1 MSDRR
6 IRIGFAGAGFIA
18 NVHAGILAADARVR
32 VAAVYDSD
40 AQATALFALRHGA
53 HAVPSLD
60 ALLGEIDALY
70 ICTPNATHAAIA
82 TKALA
87 AGLHVFSEKPMATSL
102 ADAGAVHA
110 AASSARGVY
119 QAGFNRR
126 YALVY
131 KELASRIASGALTPT
146 SALLKMNR
154 GELQRPVWTGDASI
168 SGGFLYETP
177 IHMLDLARHLFGDPT
192 EVIVRARATVYD
204 QLDDFSILLT
214 FPSGLTAA
222 MATSAHTTWLYPF
235 ERIEVYGAHAIAATE
250 EMDRITLGNGIGA
263 PAETIDVAQIPF
275 ERRWGY
281 VEEDALFVEAM
292 VDGGPP
298 AVSAGEALR
307 TTELVDRCYVAA
319 RAAAQPAAKTGPGSS

>member
-1 MSDRR
+1 MSDGR

-18 NVHAGILAADARVR
+18 NVHAGILAADDRVR
-32 VAAVYDSD
+32 VAAVFD
-40 AQATALFALRHGA
+40 ADPHAAALFALRHGA
-53 HAVPSLD
+53 TSLPSLD
-60 ALLGEIDALY
+60 ALLSEIDALY

-82 TKALA
+82 QQALV

-102 ADAGAVHA
+102 ADARAVHA
-110 AASSARGVY
+110 AAAASRSVY

-131 KELASRIASGALTPT
+131 KELTARIASGSITPT

-154 GELQRPVWTGDASI
+154 GELQRPAWTGDPSI

-177 IHMLDLARHLFGDPT
+177 IHMLDLARHLFGEPA

-214 FPSGLTAA
+214 FPSGVTAA
-222 MATSAHTTWLYPF
+222 MATSAHTTWLNPF
-235 ERIEVYGAHAIAATE
+235 ERIEVYGAHAIAVTE
-250 EMDRITLGNGIGA
+250 EMDRITFGSGIGA
-263 PAETIDVAQIPF
+263 PAETIDVTQAPF

-281 VEEDALFVEAM
+281 VEEDALFVSA
-292 VDGGPP
+292 VLDDGPP
-298 AVSAGEALR
+298 AVDAEEALQ
-307 TTELVDRCYVAA
+307 TTALVERCYTAA
-319 RAAAQPAAKTGPGSS
+319 REAAVSGVQSS